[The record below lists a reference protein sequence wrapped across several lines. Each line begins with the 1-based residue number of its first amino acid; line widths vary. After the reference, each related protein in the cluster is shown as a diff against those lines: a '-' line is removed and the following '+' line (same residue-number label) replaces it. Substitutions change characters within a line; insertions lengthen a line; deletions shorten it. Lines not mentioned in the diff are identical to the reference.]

1 MSKIFKGMIAAM
13 VIACMLGVSPVHAF
27 FVAKAVR
34 RTVGAAKAG
43 TEVAGRTSYEETN
56 NKINANLA
64 YLKESHRLDPSARQG
79 NP

>member
-1 MSKIFKGMIAAM
+1 MSKFVQGMISGM
-13 VIACMLGVSPVHAF
+13 VIACLLGVSPAYAF

-34 RTVGAAKAG
+34 RTVAAAKTG

-56 NKINANLA
+56 DKINANLA
-64 YLKESHRLDPSARQG
+64 YLKEAHRLDPSARQG